1 MKRKKWDSE
10 KATVVCTPFPQLSLL
25 LLIIVV
31 IINIIVSFFFQSFS
45 NMKTVVV
52 FKVL

>member
-31 IINIIVSFFFQSFS
+31 IINIIVSFFFP
-45 NMKTVVV
+45 VL
-52 FKVL
+52 FKHENCGSL